1 MVGKRDCICCGKRL
15 GKNGKRRV
23 TLSLLQIFV
32 SARLFPLPIPDDCF
46 VCEICRWMYKK
57 WSVEHHVKEIL
68 LKLDGSSKYTD
79 SINEEYEEIRDG
91 HDSNDSYVRVFDIH
105 IYSKHVFP

>member
-1 MVGKRDCICCGKRL
+1 MVGKRDCICCGKRP

-23 TLSLLQIFV
+23 TLSLLHIFV

-57 WSVEHHVKEIL
+57 
-68 LKLDGSSKYTD
+68 
-79 SINEEYEEIRDG
+79 
-91 HDSNDSYVRVFDIH
+91 
-105 IYSKHVFP
+105 